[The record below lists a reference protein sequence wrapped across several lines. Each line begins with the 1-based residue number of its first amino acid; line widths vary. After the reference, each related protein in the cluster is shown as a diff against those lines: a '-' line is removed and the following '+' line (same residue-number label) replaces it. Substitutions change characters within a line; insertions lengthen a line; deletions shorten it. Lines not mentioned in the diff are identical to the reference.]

1 MNGILVYKTDDNYI
15 ELFKNRL
22 EYIDYSCFEQV
33 KNEDKLRDI
42 FSVEIE
48 DQEGEFKILVNP
60 QELNLKELIYHKNM
74 YDFNHLQEIDV
85 RYDCSDKDEIIKRI
99 SSMMLESDEVLDRLF
114 DRYIEFFDQ
123 EQKKRYFLGKLYDN
137 LNARLNVVGFFLE
150 DRFNEKDGYL
160 FARELEGFCKKVYE
174 KDLNNNK
181 TRG

>member
-42 FSVEIE
+42 FSVE
-48 DQEGEFKILVNP
+48 
-60 QELNLKELIYHKNM
+60 
-74 YDFNHLQEIDV
+74 
-85 RYDCSDKDEIIKRI
+85 RI